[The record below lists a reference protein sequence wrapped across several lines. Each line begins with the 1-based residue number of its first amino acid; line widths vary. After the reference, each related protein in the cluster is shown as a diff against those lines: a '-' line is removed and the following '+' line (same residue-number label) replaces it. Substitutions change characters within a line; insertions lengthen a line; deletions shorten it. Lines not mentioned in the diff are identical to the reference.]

1 MALILMMWMA
11 PVKHSDAC
19 AEADTVV
26 IRGVQGGWIEQLGET
41 RGEPG
46 LPTLAWRLY

>member
-1 MALILMMWMA
+1 VLIHKVNVWNCDFRIMALILMMWVA

-26 IRGVQGGWIEQLGET
+26 IRRVQVRSQF
-41 RGEPG
+41 
-46 LPTLAWRLY
+46 